1 MPCYELDGLVPVI
14 DPTAFVHPD
23 AILIGDVII
32 GPGCYVGPAA
42 SLRGDLGRIILE
54 RGANVQDACV
64 LHSFPDRDMLVE
76 ENGHIGH
83 AAVLHC
89 CTVRRDALVG
99 IQAVLMDA
107 VVVGEQ
113 AIVGACS
120 FVPEGV
126 ELPPRTLSVGSPAR
140 VLRELTEAQ
149 LAAKRAGTEVY
160 HRLAERCLQ
169 SFRPVTPL
177 SAPEPGRPRLD
188 LPYVSALGRR

>member
-1 MPCYELDGLVPVI
+1 MPCYALDGLVPVI

-23 AILIGDVII
+23 AILIGDVIV
-32 GPGCYVGPAA
+32 GPQCYVGPAA
-42 SLRGDLGRIILE
+42 SLRGDLGRIVLE

-89 CTVRRDALVG
+89 CTVRRDALIG

-120 FVPEGV
+120 FVPERT

-140 VLRELTEAQ
+140 VVRELSEAQ
-149 LAAKRAGTEVY
+149 LVGKCAATAVY
-160 HRLAERCLQ
+160 HRLTERCLKTFQ
-169 SFRPVTPL
+169 PVAPL
-177 SAPEPGRPRLD
+177 TAPEPGRPRFD
-188 LPYVSALGRR
+188 LPDVSALERR

>member
-1 MPCYELDGLVPVI
+1 MPCYAIDGLVPVI

-42 SLRGDLGRIILE
+42 CLRGDLGRIVLE

-126 ELPPRTLSVGSPAR
+126 ELPPRSLSVGSPAK
-140 VLRELTEAQ
+140 VLRELTDEQ
-149 LAAKRAGTEVY
+149 LATKRAGTEVY
-160 HRLAERCLQ
+160 HRLTERCLRT
-169 SFRPVTPL
+169 FKPVDALT
-177 SAPEPGRPRLD
+177 APEPGRPRLV
-188 LPYVSALGRR
+188 LPYVSALGQR

>member
-1 MPCYELDGLVPVI
+1 MPCYALDGLVPVI
-14 DPTAFVHPD
+14 DPSAFVHPD
-23 AILIGDVII
+23 AILIGDVIV

-42 SLRGDLGRIILE
+42 SLRGDLGRIVLE

-126 ELPPRTLSVGSPAR
+126 ELPPRTLSVGSPAK

-160 HRLAERCLQ
+160 HRLTERCLQ
-169 SFRPVTPL
+169 SFKLVTAL
-177 SAPEPGRPRLD
+177 TAPEPGRPRLD